1 MLVAA
6 HREVQAVRLGIVCRK
21 LVVFIHKGTVQI
33 QKLQAAL
40 IGHPGD
46 LIVDALQAAVFQAGG
61 FFGGLGLHGC
71 ECLHINY
78 GVGQGLLQHIQ
89 HFSVICQKAIV
100 VALCAKGVGAH
111 QHIQFGRLALTQKI
125 QRHLAA
131 ALGMLHGCAVHDLV
145 GAAAHIAADQ
155 CPRHIDAV
163 FSKAF
168 CDRVAQECC
177 IAEIAGAHLAA
188 LLAGDLLIANA
199 LQRAARVRAKLAR
212 LGRNRYKGA
221 VFKRQRCQNAFP
233 RRGGFGLFGRCF
245 SFSPVNN
252 TGDQRRKQKQQR
264 QHQRNAKPPLRTA
277 ARTAKLGMVAVAVRL
292 ISHSDLSSPIFSE
305 CHFIIAC
312 LPE

>member
-1 MLVAA
+1 MILLAPQREGHARARRHVAVAGRVDHDFRHDRLAARFALQNDAA
-6 HREVQAVRLGIVCRK
+6 HRAVRGDR
-21 LVVFIHKGTVQI
+21 
-33 QKLQAAL
+33 AADERVEPQP
-40 IGHPGD
+40 HT
-46 LIVDALQAAVFQAGG
+46 
-61 FFGGLGLHGC
+61 
-71 ECLHINY
+71 
-78 GVGQGLLQHIQ
+78 GLLQHIQ

-100 VALCAKGVGAH
+100 VALCAEGVGTH

-168 CDRVAQECC
+168 GDRVAQECC

-188 LLAGDLLIANA
+188 LLAGDLLITNA

-264 QHQRNAKPPLRTA
+264 QHQRKAKPPLRTA

-305 CHFIIAC
+305 CHFIIAR